1 MGTMPRFGE
10 PLAKDFVSA
19 LDKPPRQ
26 HLSNLQSIHNVLSA
40 GREMKMYG
48 KEDLNRSLIEAVE
61 NGDPAK
67 VRKAIEMG
75 ADTACITP
83 AHIPPQQETD
93 EHYEIMR
100 YLFARGTDVN
110 FAGFDEGILMTFS
123 AYRGQLR
130 YLQLYLDA
138 GADINLAQPMNG
150 VTGLHVA
157 VQHNLPDV
165 ARFFL
170 DNGAIVNQACH
181 DDAPTTDP
189 GHVYGE
195 TALHFAAAG
204 AGREIVEMLLAYG
217 ADPFAKSS
225 KGETPLDYAV
235 RNARTEDIIRLLK

>member
-1 MGTMPRFGE
+1 MSE
-10 PLAKDFVSA
+10 HA
-19 LDKPPRQ
+19 
-26 HLSNLQSIHNVLSA
+26 
-40 GREMKMYG
+40 E
-48 KEDLNRSLIEAVE
+48 LNATLIDAVE
-61 NGDPAK
+61 NGDLAK
-67 VRKAIEMG
+67 VHRAIEQG
-75 ADTACITP
+75 ADAAIITP

-100 YLFARGTDVN
+100 YLFTVGTDVN

-130 YLQLYLDA
+130 YLRLYLEV

-165 ARFFL
+165 VRFFL
-170 DNGAIVNQACH
+170 ENGADVDQACH
-181 DDAPTTDP
+181 EDAPTTDP

-204 AGREIVEMLLAYG
+204 ADREIVELLLTHG
-217 ADPFAKSS
+217 ADRSAKSS
-225 KGETPLDYAV
+225 RGETPLDYAV
-235 RNARTEDIIRLLK
+235 RNHRPPDVLQLFG

>member
-1 MGTMPRFGE
+1 MIGVIWASFPRAADGSE
-10 PLAKDFVSA
+10 VIAS
-19 LDKPPRQ
+19 DKEGP
-26 HLSNLQSIHNVLSA
+26 NA
-40 GREMKMYG
+40 T
-48 KEDLNRSLIEAVE
+48 LIDAVE

-67 VRKAIEMG
+67 VYRAVELG
-75 ADTACITP
+75 ADPACITP

-100 YLFARGTDVN
+100 YLFTAGTDVN

-130 YLQLYLDA
+130 YLRLYLEA

-165 ARFFL
+165 VKFFL
-170 DNGAIVNQACH
+170 DNGAVVDQACH
-181 DDAPTTDP
+181 DDAPTPDP

-204 AGREIVEMLLAYG
+204 ADREIIEMLLARG
-217 ADPFAKSS
+217 ADLSSKSS
-225 KGETPLDYAV
+225 RGETPLDYAV
-235 RNARTEDIIRLLK
+235 RNGRTPDVLQLLS

>member
-1 MGTMPRFGE
+1 MSE
-10 PLAKDFVSA
+10 HA
-19 LDKPPRQ
+19 
-26 HLSNLQSIHNVLSA
+26 
-40 GREMKMYG
+40 
-48 KEDLNRSLIEAVE
+48 DLNSTLIDAVE

-67 VRKAIEMG
+67 VYRAIELG
-75 ADTACITP
+75 ADPACITP

-100 YLFARGTDVN
+100 FLFSVGTDVN

-130 YLQLYLDA
+130 YLRLYLDA

-165 ARFFL
+165 VRFFL
-170 DNGAIVNQACH
+170 ENGANVDQACH
-181 DDAPTTDP
+181 EDAPTTDP

-204 AGREIVEMLLAYG
+204 ADREIIEMLLVHG
-217 ADPFAKSS
+217 ADQSAKSS
-225 KGETPLDYAV
+225 RGETPLDYAV
-235 RNARTEDIIRLLK
+235 RNRRSPDVLQLFG

>member
-1 MGTMPRFGE
+1 M
-10 PLAKDFVSA
+10 S
-19 LDKPPRQ
+19 DK
-26 HLSNLQSIHNVLSA
+26 
-40 GREMKMYG
+40 K
-48 KEDLNRSLIEAVE
+48 DLNATLIDAVE

-67 VRKAIEMG
+67 VYRAVELG
-75 ADTACITP
+75 ADPACITP

-93 EHYEIMR
+93 EHYEIMK
-100 YLFARGTDVN
+100 YLFAVGTDVN

-130 YLQLYLDA
+130 YLRLYLEV

-165 ARFFL
+165 VRFFL
-170 DNGAIVNQACH
+170 ENGANFDQACH

-204 AGREIVEMLLAYG
+204 ADRVIVETLLAHG
-217 ADPFAKSS
+217 ADRSAKSS
-225 KGETPLDYAV
+225 RGQTPLDYAV
-235 RNARTEDIIRLLK
+235 RNGRSPDVQQLLS